1 MTQADARERASVDV
15 LAEVA
20 NDLAGEFRL
29 QPLLGR
35 ILRSAVE
42 LLGCR
47 SGSLCLI
54 DQVSHTYRK
63 AGTYT
68 ITATGYYCG
77 EGGLQTVEKT
87 TTVNIAFASRDSFGP
102 FIQSPHSEP

>member
-63 AGTYT
+63 AGWPRSLSESRTRT
-68 ITATGYYCG
+68 RPPATERIRCPRSPSP
-77 EGGLQTVEKT
+77 
-87 TTVNIAFASRDSFGP
+87 NRPPRGP
-102 FIQSPHSEP
+102 